1 LLHYFTQLNV
11 LIIYKTLEETIVRFF
26 KFKVVTGLAILSFAV
41 SAIFY
46 ANASAQ
52 EFKDDIVDT
61 AIWSG
66 NLKTLVKLWQ
76 TAGLTETLKG
86 NGPFTVFVS
95 TDEAFAKLP
104 KDALD
109 NLMKS
114 ENVEQLKL
122 ILSYNVVEGKLLSS
136 DLVKLKSVKTLNG
149 QEIAITVKADT
160 VMVDN
165 VIVKQSD
172 VECRNG
178 VIHVIDTVLFPKE
191 KDKEEE
197 MGNEY

>member
-1 LLHYFTQLNV
+1 M
-11 LIIYKTLEETIVRFF
+11 RFI
-26 KFKVVTGLAILSFAV
+26 KFRIVTGLAILFFAI
-41 SAIFY
+41 SAVFY
-46 ANASAQ
+46 SNASAQ

-76 TAGLTETLKG
+76 AAGLTETLKE

-109 NLMKS
+109 NLMKP

-122 ILSYNVVEGKLLSS
+122 ILSYHVVEGKLLSS
-136 DLVKLKSVKTLNG
+136 DLAKLKSVKTLNG
-149 QEIAITVKADT
+149 QEITITLQGDT

-165 VIVKQSD
+165 VIVKQAD
-172 VECRNG
+172 IECRNG
-178 VIHVIDTVLFPKE
+178 VIHVIDTVLFPQE

-197 MGNEY
+197 MGNE

>member
-1 LLHYFTQLNV
+1 M
-11 LIIYKTLEETIVRFF
+11 RFF